1 MPRYINPVPQ
11 YHDSQ
16 GNILVEGFLLFEESG
31 TNTKKDIYHDVD
43 LTIAATNPVKL
54 DGAGRTPSLF
64 TEGLYKVTAYKDDGL
79 GAPGEQQ
86 WSRDPVGDDADGF
99 GSVWGQTSTYAL
111 DDVVQGSDGEYYIS
125 IIAANKGNDPTT
137 TPSAWSRINLIV
149 DWNTNETYAAKDLVK
164 GSDGSLY
171 YSVIGSNVGND
182 PTADDGTNWKNTGQS
197 AIDAAIGVTVQAWSD
212 KLDSVAAN
220 GLIENLIPLGDAAL
234 NPHQRGTSVTGI
246 SDGQYVADLVAW
258 KQSGTMVLDYAIG
271 TGSETSSKSF
281 KFTVPLEGKNVAHL
295 NYGGS
300 DASSTTYGFKVR
312 AKKAGT
318 FCLSIMNSAGD
329 RVYIDEITISSAD
342 TWELKTATIPG
353 DTTGTW
359 LTDTGIG
366 LKLIICLA
374 AGTDHHGT
382 ADTWQATGDFA
393 TSNQTNFV
401 STIADYFEF
410 EFLRSFEGSADLGPN
425 YPDSRDVIGF
435 SHYYYRELLI
445 FLGSSAYQVN
455 SAYDSQSKLISPMR
469 ADPSIGYLAPADAS
483 ATVVADWVDS
493 ATEIQIRQDVAA
505 TTSST
510 NRGITLDA
518 SWSL

>member
-1 MPRYINPVPQ
+1 MTALPPSSDFTGASVT
-11 YHDSQ
+11 
-16 GNILVEGFLLFEESG
+16 EGGFKTAITSMRDYLSGLLGDSG
-31 TNTKKDIYHDVD
+31 TLATGRNTLLAGI
-43 LTIAATNPVKL
+43 
-54 DGAGRTPSLF
+54 DG
-64 TEGLYKVTAYKDDGL
+64 
-79 GAPGEQQ
+79 QM
-86 WSRDPVGDDADGF
+86 
-99 GSVWGQTSTYAL
+99 
-111 DDVVQGSDGEYYIS
+111 
-125 IIAANKGNDPTT
+125 N
-137 TPSAWSRINLIV
+137 
-149 DWNTNETYAAKDLVK
+149 
-164 GSDGSLY
+164 
-171 YSVIGSNVGND
+171 
-182 PTADDGTNWKNTGQS
+182 
-197 AIDAAIGVTVQAWSD
+197 
-212 KLDSVAAN
+212 
-220 GLIENLIPLGDAAL
+220 NLIPFGDAAL

-271 TGSETSSKSF
+271 TGSETNSKSF
-281 KFTVPLEGKNVAHL
+281 KFTVTTGDASIAAADFAYVVVPLEGKNVAHL

-300 DASSTTYGFKVR
+300 DASATTYACKVR
-312 AKKAGT
+312 AKKAGV
-318 FCLSIMNSAGD
+318 FCASVMNSAGD
-329 RVYIDEITISSAD
+329 RVYIDEITINAAD
-342 TWELKTATIPG
+342 TWEVKTFTIPG

-455 SAYDSQSKLISPMR
+455 AAYDSQSKLISPMR